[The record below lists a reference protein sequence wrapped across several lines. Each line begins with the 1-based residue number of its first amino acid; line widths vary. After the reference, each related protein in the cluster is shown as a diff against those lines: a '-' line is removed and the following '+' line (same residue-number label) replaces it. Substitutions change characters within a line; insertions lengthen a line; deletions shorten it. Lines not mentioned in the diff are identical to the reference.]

1 MDTDVQYVMGNGG
14 VRIGYGL
21 GPFLGIN
28 VAVPG
33 PTLNPSAGVYLS
45 PVGVV
50 NAASSA
56 PFTAS
61 IARGELITLYGSN
74 LSSKTQTASGAPFPP
89 TLNGVQVLI
98 NNVAAPLYYVSPGQV
113 SAIVPYETDPT
124 SGIAQVQ
131 VVNGTSRSNAVTT
144 YVGLT
149 APGVFTN
156 PAGGLGYAAA
166 LHANY
171 SLVSPSSPA
180 QVGETISVFV
190 TGLGDVFPGVSDGTA
205 GAANP
210 LSTTSGTIASK
221 HRRRRGQHFLLGP
234 GAGIRGTLPDQCD
247 HPEHT
252 GYRGCEFLTSAVR
265 IRILPKPRS
274 PSPGAEQPGRRTR
287 KKSRPRKRTGCRV
300 HAPPCVPTWPRS
312 NDLCTIL
319 VYTGFVATKNITFS
333 APEETI
339 EHARTRARQ
348 QMTKLNEDFLE
359 WLDRYAGDRPTAAEF
374 DRIMASLKH
383 VRAGR
388 KFTRD
393 EMNER

>member
-1 MDTDVQYVMGNGG
+1 MGNGG

-61 IARGELITLYGSN
+61 IARGEFITLYGSN

-124 SGIAQVQ
+124 SGIAQIQ

-166 LHANY
+166 LHADY

-205 GAANP
+205 GSANP
-210 LSTTSGTIASK
+210 LSTTSNTIGVNIDGVAGNVAFSGLAPGFVGLYQINVTIPSVPDNGDVDFDVSGPDSYTSEAAITIAGGGAARPK
-221 HRRRRGQHFLLGP
+221 DQEEVAPPKTHR
-234 GAGIRGTLPDQCD
+234 LPR
-247 HPEHT
+247 P
-252 GYRGCEFLTSAVR
+252 RAAVR
-265 IRILPKPRS
+265 PYL
-274 PSPGAEQPGRRTR
+274 
-287 KKSRPRKRTGCRV
+287 
-300 HAPPCVPTWPRS
+300 AP
-312 NDLCTIL
+312 
-319 VYTGFVATKNITFS
+319 
-333 APEETI
+333 
-339 EHARTRARQ
+339 Q
-348 QMTKLNEDFLE
+348 
-359 WLDRYAGDRPTAAEF
+359 
-374 DRIMASLKH
+374 
-383 VRAGR
+383 
-388 KFTRD
+388 
-393 EMNER
+393 